1 MTTVGGD
8 GALAKVTY
16 LPGVVPPGVVPPGE
30 SDVSKGQKAVR
41 QKAVR
46 QEPVRQADGRK
57 TEERAHRVSL
67 HGLTRRNL
75 SRWELERLLR
85 SRELDEDTIA
95 TELARLERVGLIDD
109 AALAATHV
117 RTRHERK
124 GLSRS
129 ALASELRGRHIAQEH
144 IEAALA
150 GIDEDDDRTKALE
163 LAVGRARQLR
173 SLDRQTATRRLAGYL
188 QRKGYSSDIVRYA
201 VDEALTDLP
210 GTVRFS

>member
-1 MTTVGGD
+1 VRQNAVQEDTVGQ
-8 GALAKVTY
+8 AA
-16 LPGVVPPGVVPPGE
+16 
-30 SDVSKGQKAVR
+30 GQ
-41 QKAVR
+41 
-46 QEPVRQADGRK
+46 K

-75 SRWELERLLR
+75 SRWELEKLLR

-95 TELARLERVGLIDD
+95 AELARLERVGLIDD
-109 AALAATHV
+109 EALAATHV

-144 IEAALA
+144 IDAALA
-150 GIDEDDDRTKALE
+150 GIDGEDDRAKALE
-163 LAVGRARQLR
+163 LAVARARQLR
-173 SLDRQTATRRLAGYL
+173 SLDRQTAVRRLSGYL

-201 VDEALTDLP
+201 VDQALADVP